1 MTYQALLKAI
11 KETESEYGEGRA
23 TARAKSATVADET
36 GIAELKDKIEAL
48 TTIVKSSNVISAGMK
63 PPGSPKPKH
72 GNLHKFQQKDG
83 TIPSNSP
90 LKGKGP
96 ITSAAR
102 PFKEG
107 LKLIVLQLWWMGT
120 QMEKLPNHRK
130 RGLEEFEHGQTSS
143 NRKGSGPKSNPKVTV
158 EKNGILEGGR
168 EYCNPDPLY

>member
-1 MTYQALLKAI
+1 MYRVLLKSI

-36 GIAELKDKIEAL
+36 GIVELKDKIEAL

-63 PPGSPKPKH
+63 PPGSLEPKH
-72 GNLHKFQQKDG
+72 GNFHKFQWKDG
-83 TIPSNSP
+83 MIPSNSP

-107 LKLIVLQLWWMGT
+107 QK
-120 QMEKLPNHRK
+120 
-130 RGLEEFEHGQTSS
+130 
-143 NRKGSGPKSNPKVTV
+143 
-158 EKNGILEGGR
+158 
-168 EYCNPDPLY
+168 